1 MIKSDKDILLGYI
14 EELLLSEK
22 DIVVL
27 SDDND
32 IININV
38 NGRSFF
44 LYIKSL
50 TYAGNPYPLNTTR
63 AQLPRRDD
71 FKSIK
76 DSNAIF
82 IFLGYD
88 EENEVFACWEPQKTK
103 ARLNE
108 KQYVSFFS
116 RLHLQVIAKEKD
128 FVKTSLQNGLKYV
141 LFRLDILPKF
151 LLTIDDFFPDL
162 ISFGL
167 PETPE
172 INQGKIFDLED
183 DNSIVS
189 FIEELY
195 KNDTN
200 ESILFLVSSCINKF
214 GKTYYNMTLRD
225 WQILVSEYIEQKHPS
240 ISEGD
245 EIEEKITDQID
256 VVDKSYGGNDNN
268 SRLLVDFLENEVFP
282 ESSERFRDFLNKI
295 LSYPNFSLEETK
307 DLFNRYYD
315 GDQKAFDLLVKSN
328 LKIVVSIACQFKNC
342 GTSLEDLIQVGSMG
356 LINAIKFYRNKDGAN
371 FNSYIRFG
379 IYAYISDSALDLPY
393 LLTLPARIVNEHIK
407 YRRLY
412 DEFVRKNDYPPSIY
426 DIDLGEEVGIKRKIF
441 LSQIPPDLRDTICFI
456 EDYDSIEDTTN
467 MPDEGL
473 MEESQRIYIRSLL
486 NNLSKRDNIFLSM
499 YYGIGYP
506 EETLDQIGE
515 IYGLT
520 RERVRQIVEKSR
532 RKIKE
537 HLGLLKKEKDD
548 DKRKGEGG
556 NHVNNKKK
564 NVKKENSSWQN
575 LTSINHK
582 INHYKEED
590 CILRVLQKTP
600 WFIRRSAMDIS
611 KQIEREEG
619 VYIDPESVKLS
630 LQKMPHIDCVKGKY
644 KLVENTVPKRN
655 QKDSAILYKKSSQV
669 KLPNELAQTSPTEKS
684 LIFPNNPPSPS
695 NYSSSTSLLELRNCG
710 LLTRKECK
718 HCHYKGLFTIGDV
731 QQKIQKYNL
740 TPDSSRFTKHT
751 INLWF
756 KIVGFL
762 ESSPIKDS
770 VKDITDIIQP
780 NPQDNN
786 LEDSYV
792 KYFLKIDSIRQSKNN
807 GHTSIAKPVLLLAI
821 IDGITE
827 GEIKNNQVTLNEWLE
842 GKYNSL
848 MTSFSRQSKITPI
861 NMPFWH
867 LESDGF
873 WHLIILKGK
882 TRYVTPTIRWL
893 KENVLYAS
901 LDDELWFLLQ
911 KDEWRNKLRNFII
924 SNKL

>member
-1 MIKSDKDILLGYI
+1 MNIYFVNRYSRYKGPFDIIGPHREHIINVGDICLHDSIEGIEFLVVCSSDNFWKSCKRVGIGNNEDFSDLGNTLLFSFDGLHKRKGNASLIRKLSDCFKEKVIYDFFCNAVGILEYNVDFWDVTLFRQFFATTQDFINRPNKTLHSVVSDSESYPSHFAKYLDKELLG
-14 EELLLSEK
+14 
-22 DIVVL
+22 
-27 SDDND
+27 
-32 IININV
+32 
-38 NGRSFF
+38 
-44 LYIKSL
+44 
-50 TYAGNPYPLNTTR
+50 
-63 AQLPRRDD
+63 
-71 FKSIK
+71 
-76 DSNAIF
+76 
-82 IFLGYD
+82 
-88 EENEVFACWEPQKTK
+88 
-103 ARLNE
+103 
-108 KQYVSFFS
+108 
-116 RLHLQVIAKEKD
+116 
-128 FVKTSLQNGLKYV
+128 
-141 LFRLDILPKF
+141 IL
-151 LLTIDDFFPDL
+151 I
-162 ISFGL
+162 
-167 PETPE
+167 
-172 INQGKIFDLED
+172 
-183 DNSIVS
+183 
-189 FIEELY
+189 
-195 KNDTN
+195 
-200 ESILFLVSSCINKF
+200 SCINEGKDLKQAYVFLREHKPILFRDALIKF
-214 GKTYYNMTLRD
+214 NKENPPKTIYDKYPIHGNLTVKKEPTSLNISNNTNFHTETSNEPFVLQELHKRKKD
-225 WQILVSEYIEQKHPS
+225 DIDSSYHSIFKSEYNN
-240 ISEGD
+240 D
-245 EIEEKITDQID
+245 EII
-256 VVDKSYGGNDNN
+256 
-268 SRLLVDFLENEVFP
+268 
-282 ESSERFRDFLNKI
+282 
-295 LSYPNFSLEETK
+295 SLFK
-307 DLFNRYYD
+307 RYHN
-315 GDQKAFDLLVKSN
+315 GDAKAYDLLVKGHLN
-328 LKIVVSIACQFKNC
+328 LVYQTARLFVNK
-342 GTSLEDLIQVGSMG
+342 GLSLEDLFQEGSIG
-356 LINAIKFYRNKDGAN
+356 LLKAIDTFYYTSGERFTSYAQLVIYYSIKRAIPRLGCHVKIPERHVLYHNKIRKIIESHEQAN
-371 FNSYIRFG
+371 GF
-379 IYAYISDSALDLPY
+379 
-393 LLTLPARIVNEHIK
+393 
-407 YRRLY
+407 
-412 DEFVRKNDYPPSIY
+412 PPSFYEIKLDEKVSSELLRPIFNLPDDLLDMTILKDDMDFIVDDSFLSDKKM
-426 DIDLGEEVGIKRKIF
+426 DIDSERYDV
-441 LSQIPPDLRDTICFI
+441 LRLVH
-456 EDYDSIEDTTN
+456 S
-467 MPDEGL
+467 
-473 MEESQRIYIRSLL
+473 
-486 NNLSKRDNIFLSM
+486 LSKRESKFLEA
-499 YYGIGYP
+499 YYGLNGVLS
-506 EETLDQIGE
+506 ESLEQIAMT
-515 IYGLT
+515 YGLT

-532 RKIKE
+532 RKLQE
-537 HLGLLKKEKDD
+537 NVGLRKKKNNDN
-548 DKRKGEGG
+548 KRKGERE
-556 NHVNNKKK
+556 HKITNKKK
-564 NVKKENSSWQN
+564 IVKKDNNSRQN
-575 LTSINHK
+575 TISNNIK
-582 INHYKEED
+582 INHYKKED

-644 KLVENTVPKRN
+644 KLVENTVPKQN

-695 NYSSSTSLLELRNCG
+695 NYSSSTSLQELRNCG
-710 LLTRKECK
+710 LLTRKECI

-731 QQKIQKYNL
+731 QLKIQKYNL

-770 VKDITDIIQP
+770 EKDITDIIQP

-873 WHLIILKGK
+873 WHLNILKGK